1 MSALSPVSMAK
12 ASVTVFLF
20 LGISLCVSM
29 YVNSC
34 VGVFGVHMCATCVRY
49 LWRLTEC
56 VGLLGTGVKDAC
68 ELPSRAA
75 AGN

>member
-34 VGVFGVHMCATCVRY
+34 VGVFGVYMCVPHVC
-49 LWRLTEC
+49 
-56 VGLLGTGVKDAC
+56 GTYG
-68 ELPSRAA
+68 
-75 AGN
+75 G